1 MNVEALEKKFE
12 KFSALFL
19 KMKKLNEGLEEENKG
34 LKTEISLL
42 RSEKEKHS
50 NQLESFQ
57 NHSKIGKIVN
67 ELESGGENQL
77 ELKSLL
83 DQYIG
88 EIDMCIE
95 RLNKN

>member
-1 MNVEALEKKFE
+1 MNVESLEKKFE
-12 KFSALFL
+12 KFTSLFHKIR
-19 KMKKLNEGLEEENKG
+19 KMNEGLEAENKD

-42 RSEKEKHS
+42 RSEREKHS
-50 NQLESFQ
+50 EKVESFQ
-57 NHSKIGKIVN
+57 NQAKIGKIVN
-67 ELESGGENQL
+67 KLESGGENQL

-95 RLNKN
+95 RLSKN